1 MARATEARVDAAQT
15 RRVCPRVRPPRCSV
29 GREVAAI
36 PLAWY
41 AHPYIYAD
49 DVAQFPVTDLG
60 KVMWEAVSLDAP
72 S

>member
-1 MARATEARVDAAQT
+1 
-15 RRVCPRVRPPRCSV
+15 
-29 GREVAAI
+29 VAAI